1 MNFLLYLRLSLRS
14 ERLISLR
21 FARSAF
27 TDGESK
33 VHRSNGMKAIKAR
46 KPPRLCRNKPLLIP
60 PSMAQL

>member
-14 ERLISLR
+14 DLFISLR

-33 VHRSNGMKAIKAR
+33 VQRSNGMKAIKAR